1 MEKLKKL
8 QSWITAYEKA
18 NDREPTVKE
27 IKFKIKEFS
36 KQESKAKSSK
46 IYFRDC
52 KWSDYQVLRKE
63 LSSDEKFVKEY
74 AGVDLKAYIE
84 EALQWSEK
92 GNATT
97 ELGWLLTLKNWM
109 RKAKS
114 QNRLCMIQNPKNQ
127 VIASRQTIETIEKNL
142 DMSNIINPYL

>member
-27 IKFKIKEFS
+27 IKFKIKELS
-36 KQESKAKSSK
+36 KQESKEKLSSK

-74 AGVDLKAYIE
+74 VGVDLKAYIE

-92 GNATT
+92 GNITT
-97 ELGWLLTLKNWM
+97 ELGWLLTLKNWI
-109 RKAKS
+109 RKAKNS
-114 QNRLCMIQNPKNQ
+114 GSMRMLPK
-127 VIASRQTIETIEKNL
+127 IEKKAGH
-142 DMSNIINPYL
+142 INY

>member
-27 IKFKIKEFS
+27 IKFKIKELS
-36 KQESKAKSSK
+36 KQESKAKSSPK

-84 EALQWSEK
+84 EAMQWSEK
-92 GNATT
+92 GNLTT

-109 RKAKS
+109 RKAKNS
-114 QNRLCMIQNPKNQ
+114 GNMRMLPK
-127 VIASRQTIETIEKNL
+127 TEKK
-142 DMSNIINPYL
+142 SGHINY

>member
-27 IKFKIKEFS
+27 IKFKIKELS
-36 KQESKAKSSK
+36 KQESKAKSSSK

-84 EALQWSEK
+84 EALQWSER
-92 GNATT
+92 GNITT
-97 ELGWLLTLKNWM
+97 ELGWLLTLKNWI
-109 RKAKS
+109 RKAKNS
-114 QNRLCMIQNPKNQ
+114 GSMRMLSK
-127 VIASRQTIETIEKNL
+127 TEKK
-142 DMSNIINPYL
+142 SGHINY

>member
-27 IKFKIKEFS
+27 IKFKIKELS
-36 KQESKAKSSK
+36 KQESKAKSSSK

-63 LSSDEKFVKEY
+63 LSSDQKFVKEF

-84 EALQWSEK
+84 EALQWSER
-92 GNATT
+92 GNITT
-97 ELGWLLTLKNWM
+97 ELGWLLTLKNWI
-109 RKAKS
+109 RKAKNS
-114 QNRLCMIQNPKNQ
+114 GSMRMLSK
-127 VIASRQTIETIEKNL
+127 TEKK
-142 DMSNIINPYL
+142 SGHINY

>member
-1 MEKLKKL
+1 MKEVLKF
-8 QSWITAYEKA
+8 I
-18 NDREPTVKE
+18 NDYQKINGFEPSIE
-27 IKFKIKEFS
+27 LIKSKIRDLIKEENS
-36 KQESKAKSSK
+36 KTKSKSSSK

-92 GNATT
+92 GNITT
-97 ELGWLLTLKNWM
+97 ELGWLLTLKNWI
-109 RKAKS
+109 RKAKNS
-114 QNRLCMIQNPKNQ
+114 GSMRMLPK
-127 VIASRQTIETIEKNL
+127 IEKKAGHVN
-142 DMSNIINPYL
+142 Y

>member
-27 IKFKIKEFS
+27 IKFKIKELS
-36 KQESKAKSSK
+36 KQESKAKSSSK

-63 LSSDEKFVKEY
+63 LSSDQKFVKEY

-84 EALQWSEK
+84 EALQWSER
-92 GNATT
+92 GNITT
-97 ELGWLLTLKNWM
+97 ELGWLLTLKNWI
-109 RKAKS
+109 RKAKNS
-114 QNRLCMIQNPKNQ
+114 GSMRMLSK
-127 VIASRQTIETIEKNL
+127 TEKK
-142 DMSNIINPYL
+142 SGHINY

>member
-27 IKFKIKEFS
+27 IKFKIKELS
-36 KQESKAKSSK
+36 KQESKAKLSSK

-63 LSSDEKFVKEY
+63 LSSDQKFVKEY

-84 EALQWSEK
+84 EALQWSER
-92 GNATT
+92 GNITT
-97 ELGWLLTLKNWM
+97 ELGWFLTLKNWIRKSKNSGSM
-109 RKAKS
+109 RMLPKVEKKAGH
-114 QNRLCMIQNPKNQ
+114 
-127 VIASRQTIETIEKNL
+127 
-142 DMSNIINPYL
+142 INY

>member
-8 QSWITAYEKA
+8 RSWITAYEKA

-27 IKFKIKEFS
+27 IKFKIKELS
-36 KQESKAKSSK
+36 KQESKEKLSSK

-74 AGVDLKAYIE
+74 VGVDLKAYIE

-92 GNATT
+92 GNITT
-97 ELGWLLTLKNWM
+97 ELGWLLTLKNWI
-109 RKAKS
+109 RKAKNS
-114 QNRLCMIQNPKNQ
+114 GSMRMLPK
-127 VIASRQTIETIEKNL
+127 IEKKAGH
-142 DMSNIINPYL
+142 INY

>member
-27 IKFKIKEFS
+27 IKFKIKELS
-36 KQESKAKSSK
+36 KQESKAKSSSK

-63 LSSDEKFVKEY
+63 LSSDQKFVKEY

-84 EALQWSEK
+84 EALQWSER
-92 GNATT
+92 GNITT
-97 ELGWLLTLKNWM
+97 ELGWLLTLKNWI
-109 RKAKS
+109 RKAKNS
-114 QNRLCMIQNPKNQ
+114 GSMRMLSK
-127 VIASRQTIETIEKNL
+127 IEKK
-142 DMSNIINPYL
+142 SGHINY

>member
-27 IKFKIKEFS
+27 IKFKIKELS
-36 KQESKAKSSK
+36 KQELKAKSSSK

-63 LSSDEKFVKEY
+63 LSSDEKFVNEY

-84 EALQWSEK
+84 EALQWSER
-92 GNATT
+92 GNITT
-97 ELGWLLTLKNWM
+97 ELGWFLTLKNWIRKSKNSGSM
-109 RKAKS
+109 RMLPKVEKKAGH
-114 QNRLCMIQNPKNQ
+114 
-127 VIASRQTIETIEKNL
+127 
-142 DMSNIINPYL
+142 INY

>member
-27 IKFKIKEFS
+27 IKFKIKELL
-36 KQESKAKSSK
+36 KQESKSKSSSK

-52 KWSDYQVLRKE
+52 KWSDYQVLRNE

-84 EALQWSEK
+84 EALQWSER
-92 GNATT
+92 GNITT
-97 ELGWLLTLKNWM
+97 ELGWFLTLKNWM
-109 RKAKS
+109 RKAKNS
-114 QNRLCMIQNPKNQ
+114 GNMRMLPKP
-127 VIASRQTIETIEKNL
+127 EKKTGH
-142 DMSNIINPYL
+142 INY